1 MLYAATEWR
10 GISMSASTHT
20 GMLYSVVRKLDSADV
35 SLCALLNRLSRSMTV
50 RKLFRTVSRLGDGV
64 IWYSLMALLP
74 VIGGYNG
81 LVVTLHMVMTA
92 LIGLL
97 IYKIAKRCSGRE
109 RPYVSHAGQVACAM
123 PPLDRYSFPSGH
135 TLHAV
140 SLTLVL
146 CSYFPQMI
154 WVLLPFA
161 VLVALSRMI
170 LGLHYPSDV
179 LAGALIGGVLALLS
193 FSMLEL
199 LALG

>member
-1 MLYAATEWR
+1 
-10 GISMSASTHT
+10 MSVSTHT
-20 GMLYSVVRKLDSADV
+20 GRFYSVVRKLDRADV
-35 SLCALLNRLSRSMTV
+35 SLCALLNRLSSSMAV
-50 RKLFRTVSRLGDGV
+50 RNLFRTVSRLGDGV

-74 VIGGYNG
+74 VIGGYDG
-81 LVVTLHMVMTA
+81 LVVTLHMGLTA

-97 IYKIAKRCSGRE
+97 IYKITKHYSE
-109 RPYVSHAGQVACAM
+109 RDRPFVRHAGQVNCAM

-140 SLTLVL
+140 SFTLVL
-146 CSYFPQMI
+146 CSYFPQMV

-179 LAGALIGGVLALLS
+179 LAGALIGGVLAMLS
-193 FSMLEL
+193 FSVLEL
-199 LALG
+199 TGLG

>member
-1 MLYAATEWR
+1 
-10 GISMSASTHT
+10 MSVSTHT
-20 GMLYSVVRKLDSADV
+20 GMFYRVVRALDSADI
-35 SLCALLNRLSRSMTV
+35 SLCALLNRLSRSTV
-50 RKLFRTVSRLGDGV
+50 VRNLFRAVSRLGDGV

-74 VIGGYNG
+74 VIGGYDG
-81 LVVTLHMVMTA
+81 LVVSLHMGLTA
-92 LIGLL
+92 LAGLL
-97 IYKIAKRCSGRE
+97 IYMFTKRYSERE
-109 RPYVSHAGQVACAM
+109 RPFVRHAGQVACAM

-140 SLTLVL
+140 SFTLVL

-179 LAGALIGGVLALLS
+179 LAGALIGGVLAVFS
-193 FSMLEL
+193 FSVIEL
-199 LALG
+199 LGVG

>member
-1 MLYAATEWR
+1 
-10 GISMSASTHT
+10 MSASTHS
-20 GMLYSVVRKLDSADV
+20 GLFFSVVRTLDSADV
-35 SLCALLNRLSRSMTV
+35 NLCALLNRLSRSIAV
-50 RKLFRTVSRLGDGV
+50 RNLFRTVSRLGDGV

-81 LVVTLHMVMTA
+81 LVVTLHMGMTA
-92 LIGLL
+92 LAGLL
-97 IYKIAKRCSGRE
+97 IYKLTKRCSGRE

-140 SLTLVL
+140 SFTLVL
-146 CSYFPQMI
+146 CSYFPQMR

-179 LAGALIGGVLALLS
+179 LAGALIGAVLALLS
-193 FSMLEL
+193 FNVVEL
-199 LALG
+199 VGPGLFS